1 MSEKT
6 RYSDSELQEFNDLI
20 VSKLEKAKKNLA
32 MYQNILNRGE
42 ENGTDDTA
50 PTFKMM
56 EEGASVLSR
65 EEASRLGQR
74 QTKYIDNLEK
84 ALIRIGNKTYGI
96 CRETDKLIP
105 KERLM
110 SVPHATLCIDAKLN
124 RAE

>member
-6 RYSDSELQEFNDLI
+6 RYSDNELQAFKELI
-20 VSKLEKAKKNLA
+20 ISKLEKAKDSLA

-65 EEASRLGQR
+65 EEASRLGAR

-84 ALIRIGNKTYGI
+84 ALIRIENKTYGI
-96 CRETDKLIP
+96 CRETDKLIS
-105 KERLM
+105 KERLK

-124 RAE
+124 RN